1 MPKAGHGKQE
11 EQQSVEL
18 LDPDDTVFLPAAQ
31 DVQTVSPCDVEYVPA
46 AQAKHEA
53 DATLLAILPA
63 GHEIQR
69 FSETIIK
76 PTAVENFPR
85 SQE

>member
-11 EQQSVEL
+11 AQQSVEL

-53 DATLLAILPA
+53 DASLLVILPA
-63 GHEIQR
+63 GHERQGLPPD
-69 FSETIIK
+69 EIK
-76 PTAVENFPR
+76 PTVGENFPF
-85 SQE
+85 